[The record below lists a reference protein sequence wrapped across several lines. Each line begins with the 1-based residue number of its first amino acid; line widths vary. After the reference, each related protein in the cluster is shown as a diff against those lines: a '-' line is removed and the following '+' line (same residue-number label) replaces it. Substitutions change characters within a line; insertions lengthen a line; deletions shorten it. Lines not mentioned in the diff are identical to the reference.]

1 MLFNREYLYT
11 DWHGAKKTTAYKL
24 KKDTLIIYWYDETE
38 VLLKKK

>member
-1 MLFNREYLYT
+1 MGLHTFIGQYP
-11 DWHGAKKTTAYKL
+11 TAHKL